1 MNTPYQIALVALTAL
16 AAAVSHNYPPM
27 VTITLNLDPMQVPVG
42 FICNFTSDLQASKAP
57 TLISQDSATITPTGS
72 YSPSVTDGTEIYMTI
87 SITNQYRSHVSV
99 SLASDAGGPSPIGSP
114 TPAILPNASPTQYIF
129 PTGWA
134 GRVCIGP
141 NLNPNGSKIEGSFT
155 GPPDIDVSY
164 VDGYSVPITC
174 SSEGVAVSGCN
185 IDLFRQTYIPCDNQV
200 PGPVCINPAKD
211 TPDGPAS
218 RFFATCAGAAYTY
231 PNDNDANASNLGSNL
246 VTCCVGTSCK
256 APFRQ
261 AKKRT
266 RETD

>member
-1 MNTPYQIALVALTAL
+1 MNTPYQITLAALTAL
-16 AAAVSHNYPPM
+16 AAAVSHQYPPM
-27 VTITLNLDPMQVPVG
+27 VTMTLTLDHMQVPIGSV
-42 FICNFTSDLQASKAP
+42 CNSTSDLQASKAP
-57 TLISQDSATITPTGS
+57 TPISPDSATIIHTGS
-72 YSPSVTDGTEIYMTI
+72 FSPSVTDGAKPYMTI
-87 SITNQYRSHVSV
+87 AITNQYGSHLSL
-99 SLASDAGGPSPIGSP
+99 SLASNADGPSPMGSP

-185 IDLFRQTYIPCDNQV
+185 IDLFRQTYILCENQV

-211 TPDGPAS
+211 IPDGPAS

-256 APFRQ
+256 APLRQ

-266 RETD
+266 RGIN